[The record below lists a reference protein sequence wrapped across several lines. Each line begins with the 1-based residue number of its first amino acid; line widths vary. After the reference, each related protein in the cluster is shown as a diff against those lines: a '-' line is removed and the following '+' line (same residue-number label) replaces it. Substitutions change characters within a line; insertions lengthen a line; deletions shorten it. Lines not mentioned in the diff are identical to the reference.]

1 MRLTRLSLLSAALL
15 VPAAPPSTA
24 ADIAVSRAVAAAPQV
39 LPYPRSERA
48 AAIWDERACWSDCG
62 AHTAWRLTACVE
74 RDPQGHCLRVA
85 DSADRSC
92 QRQCRTMGGP
102 YVPDIFD
109 TVD

>member
-1 MRLTRLSLLSAALL
+1 MRPVHLGLLFAILVAPGAPQARAADGVIVSRGLSA
-15 VPAAPPSTA
+15 P
-24 ADIAVSRAVAAAPQV
+24 RA

-62 AHTAWRLTACVE
+62 AHTAWGMAGCLE
-74 RDPQGHCLRVA
+74 RDPQGHCLRAA

-109 TVD
+109 N